1 MEQLRDENSIATTE
15 LERAKSALLE
25 AEIKAAE
32 AHKELEEH
40 IKCHTTELNTRV
52 GELESKITSY
62 TAEKDS
68 LLAKLEE
75 QRCREIVMREEME
88 KADERIAKLEL
99 ELVDTKKENSQAF
112 RLKLVKVQTF
122 LARFEQLFRLEDEL
136 KESKVARDEVE
147 AELTKFSR
155 QSTELLAEKQGLEA
169 KLAEA
174 MANAKVLAEQGS
186 KGNEKEIAELKRAL
200 ELKTREIDRLGKLCD
215 EFDDIEADY
224 RQKVFSLIKERDE
237 LKAKLDPSSVKVV
250 PVLLNALTEGV
261 KPLTPDNSMI
271 CGEQKHLKQSHKLRA
286 AIEATKEATDKM
298 MSDIDA
304 VRGQEEQLQKQLAEL
319 NQPLPTP

>member
-99 ELVDTKKENSQAF
+99 EL
-112 RLKLVKVQTF
+112 
-122 LARFEQLFRLEDEL
+122 FEQLFRLEDEL

-271 CGEQKHLKQSHKLRA
+271 CGEQESRKC
-286 AIEATKEATDKM
+286 
-298 MSDIDA
+298 
-304 VRGQEEQLQKQLAEL
+304 
-319 NQPLPTP
+319 